1 MAPQDVRVT
10 LAALLLEPSVE
21 VVPGRKTRQWH
32 HEVAPSPADQT
43 LDAALV
49 VAFTRTAV
57 AVLDQAM
64 RQEPAEEAGAFAC
77 AIRQDA
83 RHQASVVVIEHRQ
96 RHPAEEGKSVNVA
109 VDPSLCR
116 CRWIGPNVTRVAM
129 RQIEREEVGFLS
141 DPADHHQRFA
151 EISLSMARGVVQR
164 DKHLPP
170 AAQLIAHVIL
180 DDGVAA
186 GELVQLGPLDR
197 RRPPIPR
204 RYRKAQHLLH
214 ALARNPKMTC
224 RLAPTHP
231 VPTGKTHLQIQ
242 FHGEN
247 APALPAERKG
257 KSGRVLLRQLRDY
270 PAATVADFSTA
281 VLKPPRPAFGPGLL
295 GPRGNERRSQRHG
308 SLETWSRFWE
318 CQRADGTQL
327 LSVLSGPL
335 WSVVWICVSS
345 RWTMKKPGS

>member
-21 VVPGRKTRQWH
+21 VVPRRKTRQWH

-64 RQEPAEEAGAFAC
+64 RQEPADEAGAFAC

-129 RQIEREEVGFLS
+129 RQIEREEVGFLP

-151 EISLSMARGVVQR
+151 EISLGMARGVVQR

-186 GELVQLGPLDR
+186 GEPVLVSKPIKNPLGRVALLAVLANVVAQPLVDDLGKLVQLGPLDR

-224 RLAPTHP
+224 RLARTHP

-281 VLKPPRPAFGPGLL
+281 VLRF
-295 GPRGNERRSQRHG
+295 RSVAAQ
-308 SLETWSRFWE
+308 
-318 CQRADGTQL
+318 
-327 LSVLSGPL
+327 
-335 WSVVWICVSS
+335 SVVPEQPRAAPDCHAGFPG
-345 RWTMKKPGS
+345 TAMPFKPVN